1 MKKKTETSIKRVA
14 TWLTVACSLGF
25 GAAGA
30 ASAAKAAEASKTGES
45 AKPAAPAQEG
55 RLSDPT
61 SSVFDS
67 ITDQELLTD
76 QDREV
81 LSWGKAFAAEC
92 SQVMEK
98 WLDSKAVTEER
109 LFARLYYPVP
119 DTDPVKYTT
128 EYDALS
134 DNDIAPV
141 QEKYLSKAAYL
152 SYVVMNDVNGY
163 VPTHNQKH
171 RQPLTGN
178 RAVDLVNNRTK
189 RMFMTMVGYRSS
201 RSQTPFLVTVNER
214 DNGERALNLSV
225 PIYVRGKHWGAVRI
239 GYRPIVK

>member
-1 MKKKTETSIKRVA
+1 MTKSEISFKRVA
-14 TWLTVACSLGF
+14 TWLTVACSLCV
-25 GAAGA
+25 GAAGIA
-30 ASAAKAAEASKTGES
+30 KAAKAAEAGKGGETV
-45 AKPAAPAQEG
+45 KPAAAPPEG
-55 RLSDPT
+55 RLSAPT

-67 ITDQELLTD
+67 ITDEALLTD

-81 LSWGKAFAAEC
+81 LAWGKAFSAEC
-92 SQVMEK
+92 AQVMEK
-98 WLDSKAVTEER
+98 WLDTKAVTEER
-109 LFARLYYPVP
+109 LFARLYYPMP

-134 DNDIAPV
+134 DNDIAPI

-201 RSQTPFLVTVNER
+201 RSQAPFLVTVNER

-225 PIYVRGKHWGAVRI
+225 PIHVRGKHWGAVRI
-239 GYRPIVK
+239 GYRPITK

>member
-1 MKKKTETSIKRVA
+1 MTKPEISFKRVA
-14 TWLTVACSLGF
+14 TWLTVSCSLCV
-25 GAAGA
+25 GAAGI
-30 ASAAKAAEASKTGES
+30 ASAAKAAESSKGTEV
-45 AKPAAPAQEG
+45 AKAAPVTPEA
-55 RLSDPT
+55 RVT
-61 SSVFDS
+61 SGSVFDS
-67 ITDQELLTD
+67 VSDEALLTD

-81 LSWGKAFAAEC
+81 LAYAKAFSAEC
-92 SQVMEK
+92 TQVLEK

-109 LFARLYYPVP
+109 LFARLYYPMP
-119 DTDPVKYTT
+119 NTDPVKYTT

-134 DNDIAPV
+134 DNDIAPI
-141 QEKYLSKAAYL
+141 QEKYLSKASYL

-201 RSQTPFLVTVNER
+201 RNVAPFLVTVNER
-214 DNGERALNLSV
+214 DNGERAMNLSV
-225 PIYVRGKHWGAVRI
+225 PVYVRGKHWGAVRL
-239 GYRPIVK
+239 GYRPVGK